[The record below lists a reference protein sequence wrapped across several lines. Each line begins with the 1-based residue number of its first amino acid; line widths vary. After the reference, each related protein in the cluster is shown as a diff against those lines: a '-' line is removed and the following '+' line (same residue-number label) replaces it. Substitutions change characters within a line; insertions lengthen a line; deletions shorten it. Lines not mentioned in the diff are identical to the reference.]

1 MVDSNGTDHATSDRV
16 KRVLVKFGD
25 CNRPITFSSDGG
37 SDQQILEQKIRKA
50 YRDEIPENAPI
61 ILQIKDEEWC
71 REFVDVDPSATDVAT
86 KSILRV
92 ILKKVRGAF
101 ILNFNLHS
109 YLYYRVV
116 VCHLLVCLL
125 LINHAV
131 QYLNSHP
138 PPLQM
143 KLPLALRYLCV
154 CMCVCVCVC
163 IKPRYACAARA

>member
-1 MVDSNGTDHATSDRV
+1 MVDSNVTDNATSDRV
-16 KRVLVKFGD
+16 KRVHVKFGD
-25 CNRPITFSSDGG
+25 CNRPITFLSDGG
-37 SDQQILEQKIRKA
+37 SDQQILEKEIRKA
-50 YRDEIPENAPI
+50 YQGEIPENAPI
-61 ILQIKDEEWC
+61 ILQIKDEEWFG
-71 REFVDVDPSATDVAT
+71 EFVDVGPCVTDVAT

-125 LINHAV
+125 LVNHAV
-131 QYLNSHP
+131 QYFNSHP

-154 CMCVCVCVC
+154 CV
-163 IKPRYACAARA
+163 Y